1 MIIYDCARAGKKIE
15 LLRENPRVGLSYA
28 CKPRREEYEFTAGYE
43 STVVFGSAI
52 ELINKDE
59 NTDALREL
67 CQRNTPTNIN
77 AFDGAIEQSLAHTA
91 VWKSK
96 AI

>member
-1 MIIYDCARAGKKIE
+1 M
-15 LLRENPRVGLSYA
+15 LRENPRVCLSYA
-28 CKPRREEYEFTAGYE
+28 CKPRREEYEFTAEYE

-59 NTDALREL
+59 KTDALREL
-67 CQRNTPTNIN
+67 CQRNRPVNMN
-77 AFDGAIEQSLAHTA
+77 VFDETIEQSLAHTA